1 MKDKKYNE
9 YLSKYFKLDPTS
21 PSGLRWIARYG
32 RGSKIKIGDVVGSL
46 DKKDGYWRI
55 HALGGFYKAH
65 KVVWAMHNNFEN
77 QEDFSIDHKDHN
89 RSNNSIDNLRLVPRL
104 LNCRNRSMNKN
115 NSTGVLGVSYSERNQ
130 PSGLF
135 FSKYNAMV
143 AVETGKKQSK
153 SFSIQKY
160 GKKLAFEMA
169 VNWRKSSIE
178 KLKARGFG
186 YHENHGS

>member
-1 MKDKKYNE
+1 
-9 YLSKYFKLDPTS
+9 
-21 PSGLRWIARYG
+21 
-32 RGSKIKIGDVVGSL
+32 
-46 DKKDGYWRI
+46 
-55 HALGGFYKAH
+55 
-65 KVVWAMHNNFEN
+65 
-77 QEDFSIDHKDHN
+77 
-89 RSNNSIDNLRLVPRL
+89 
-104 LNCRNRSMNKN
+104 MNKN

-135 FSKYNAMV
+135 FSKYTAMV

-153 SFSIQKY
+153 SFSVQKY
-160 GKKLAFEMA
+160 GKESAFEMA